1 MSFTNY
7 RIQLRKGGKLDTNS
21 PSVPKN
27 SSWRNKYSRADNC
40 SNYNSHSIE
49 QCYFTLKNNFPV
61 AGLWFFA
68 HNAKNQFTG
77 KPIHVFGLVYD
88 VRVTTAAGGRQDRPP
103 RTLLHDWLTFCYHF
117 YDLRDWNRLC
127 LCRQRERTEHAS
139 RAFGR
144 CRACE
149 NSRNTV
155 PGARD
160 PAAATKPYQLEIRA
174 TGAAKFTLNLLISY
188 PTKCDSTRG
197 STKQTHC

>member
-1 MSFTNY
+1 MFRKTPVGEIN
-7 RIQLRKGGKLDTNS
+7 IPEPIIVPIIIPTPLNNVILRLRTTFPSPACDSSPITQKINS
-21 PSVPKN
+21 PVNRSTCLG
-27 SSWRNKYSRADNC
+27 W
-40 SNYNSHSIE
+40 
-49 QCYFTLKNNFPV
+49 
-61 AGLWFFA
+61 
-68 HNAKNQFTG
+68 
-77 KPIHVFGLVYD
+77 YD